1 MQGFPPENA
10 ILFCVL
16 TVKMTRVE
24 PGWNLGG
31 TSEQV
36 PPLAIPLRKG
46 VSAKKGGM
54 WNLSCFSSFFEIT
67 RQKMAVPSC

>member
-16 TVKMTRVE
+16 TEKTTRVE

-36 PPLAIPLRKG
+36 PPLAIPLYKG
-46 VSAKKGGM
+46 IPAKKGGI
-54 WNLSCFSSFFEIT
+54 WNLSRFSSFFAII
-67 RQKMAVPSC
+67 RQKTAVPSY

>member
-10 ILFCVL
+10 ILFYVL
-16 TVKMTRVE
+16 TEKTTRVE

-36 PPLAIPLRKG
+36 PPLAIPLYKG
-46 VSAKKGGM
+46 IPAKKGGM
-54 WNLSCFSSFFEIT
+54 WNLSRFPLFLQLFS
-67 RQKMAVPSC
+67 KK